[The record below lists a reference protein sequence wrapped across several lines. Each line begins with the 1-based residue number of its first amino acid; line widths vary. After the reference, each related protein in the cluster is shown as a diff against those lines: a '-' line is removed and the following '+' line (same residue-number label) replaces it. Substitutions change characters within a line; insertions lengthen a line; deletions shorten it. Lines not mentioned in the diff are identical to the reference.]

1 MRLEQ
6 MRQDFT
12 SLPFEDQKAFV
23 LQYRTKRAKDFT
35 EKEANQVTKATRKAS
50 TAGPALSDE
59 EKNLC
64 KLLKITQKQFKIMKA
79 AQMETQV

>member
-1 MRLEQ
+1 

-12 SLPFEDQKAFV
+12 SLPSEDQKAFV

-35 EKEANQVTKATRKAS
+35 EKEANQVKKATRKAS